1 MGRGGGGGG
10 AFKKNKTLHS
20 HNLVLSDRFL
30 RIRGCPDSLPSSGQ
44 SAAAPVRPARL
55 PLPRTAAEARWA
67 LLFHSEWRRKRCLH
81 VVWGR
86 SHFRFQRGKRVI
98 RSEVEVCQHA
108 EARQLMCPVRE
119 LGQAIVFRVLRFF
132 LFFLSSPPLP
142 HFELMMNEPRR
153 RVYTSSWPCSPGD
166 GVERHLADLKWVTL
180 AHWSGLSWQPCHMT
194 PQNNFKDS
202 HLQFLVIIMNIL
214 FFCVCGCLMHG
225 RNQDFSNMTI
235 V

>member
-132 LFFLSSPPLP
+132 LFFLSSPPPPTFWVNDEWTEATCLHQQLTMLSRRGCWAPSCGLEMGYISPLVWIELTTVP
-142 HFELMMNEPRR
+142 HDTAE
-153 RVYTSSWPCSPGD
+153 
-166 GVERHLADLKWVTL
+166 
-180 AHWSGLSWQPCHMT
+180 
-194 PQNNFKDS
+194 
-202 HLQFLVIIMNIL
+202 QF
-214 FFCVCGCLMHG
+214 
-225 RNQDFSNMTI
+225 
-235 V
+235 